1 MVGIRQRL
9 PNIAADGRLQPTV
22 CIEVDRGH
30 SISWATSMRRF
41 VRCISNW
48 QVTGLENGSFRKLT
62 DLKWLNI
69 FEVFFRDKQGRRRSW
84 MVTTRRQTP
93 KCATGR
99 FEKPDAVV
107 IAAFHRHH
115 NKLVVN
121 REHRV
126 ALGGDEYGFPA
137 GLVDAGETVEDAVR
151 RELKEETG
159 LVVTRFLKVGPPVYS
174 SAGMTDESVSMVFVE
189 CEGEVTTAGNE
200 GVEQIE
206 PMLLSR
212 EEVTRLSRD
221 PSKKFDAKAWLVM
234 LDLTGQNPLADFF

>member
-1 MVGIRQRL
+1 M
-9 PNIAADGRLQPTV
+9 
-22 CIEVDRGH
+22 EY
-30 SISWATSMRRF
+30 
-41 VRCISNW
+41 
-48 QVTGLENGSFRKLT
+48 GSYRKLT

-69 FEVFFRDKQGRRRSW
+69 FEVFFRDRQGRRRSW
-84 MVTTRRQTP
+84 MVATRRQTP
-93 KCATGR
+93 KCATGQ

-107 IAAFHRHH
+107 IAAFHRCR

-121 REHRV
+121 REHRA

-159 LVVTRFLKVGPPVYS
+159 LAVTRFLKVGQPVYS
-174 SAGMTDESVSMVFVE
+174 SAGMTDESVAMVFVE

-200 GVEQIE
+200 GAEQIE
-206 PMLLSR
+206 PMLLSK
-212 EEVTRLSRD
+212 EEVTRLIQD

-234 LDLTGQNPLADFF
+234 MSLTGQNPLADLF

>member
-1 MVGIRQRL
+1 M
-9 PNIAADGRLQPTV
+9 
-22 CIEVDRGH
+22 
-30 SISWATSMRRF
+30 
-41 VRCISNW
+41 
-48 QVTGLENGSFRKLT
+48 GLENGSFRKLT
-62 DLKWLNI
+62 NLKWLNI

-107 IAAFHRHH
+107 IVAFHRHQ

-159 LVVTRFLKVGPPVYS
+159 LAVTRFLKIGPPVYS

-189 CEGEVTTAGNE
+189 CEGEVTAAGNE

-206 PMLLSR
+206 PMLLSA
-212 EEVTRLSRD
+212 EEVTRLTQD